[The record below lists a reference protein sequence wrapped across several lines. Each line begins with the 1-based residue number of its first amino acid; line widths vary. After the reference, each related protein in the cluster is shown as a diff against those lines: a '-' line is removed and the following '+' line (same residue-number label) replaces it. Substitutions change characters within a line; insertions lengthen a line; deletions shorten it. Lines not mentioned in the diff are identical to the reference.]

1 MKNKPKW
8 NDLPWCLQE
17 RLLRDIDLEC
27 DYERS
32 TEDVIHDISNGN
44 IGHRNRY
51 RIDCYYEAFSLETLE
66 LYLKQEIEE
75 KENSLKY
82 MKDMLDYSEK

>member
-17 RLLRDIDLEC
+17 RLLYEMDL
-27 DYERS
+27 DYDGYEIS
-32 TEDVIHDISNGN
+32 KEDVIHSISNGDISDTN
-44 IGHRNRY
+44 KY
-51 RIDCYYEAFSLETLE
+51 RIESFYKTFPLETLE
-66 LYLKQEIEE
+66 LYLKQEIKQ

-82 MKDMLDYSEK
+82 MKEMLDYL